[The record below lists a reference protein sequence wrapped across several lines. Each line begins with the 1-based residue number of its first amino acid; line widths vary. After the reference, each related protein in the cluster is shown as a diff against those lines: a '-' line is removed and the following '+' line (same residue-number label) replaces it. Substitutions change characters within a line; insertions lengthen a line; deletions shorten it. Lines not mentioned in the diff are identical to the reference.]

1 MMSPS
6 IQRSSVANNPKT
18 KFFMPISHIYDPI
31 QTSNGSAF
39 DSGSF
44 DFVEATNGD
53 DYSNSIPLFPSVMG
67 IPWPS
72 KFPGCRQ
79 CKHWETAER
88 MTKELLYAIYKKA
101 PRDDGKLPVDL
112 QETSTDKRSRKEK
125 ELIATAVKS
134 TVYMFPDASPVRAGM
149 IAQSMLLIFLHD
161 DVVEESPVDAG
172 STITDAIMA
181 PWIGPKDNSV
191 QHPLHGFLKAIIDE
205 EPILGKGLLTGAFAW
220 IKHTKGYQSIPPT
233 VFDSLRNY
241 LDYRSLDI
249 GRELLLSQAAFA
261 SNAHLSQP
269 EIKVFD
275 RLIGLYSD
283 HISLTN
289 DLYSFDKEYG
299 DHCRTGAVLIN
310 AVDVVRKVHRVSRP
324 IAKQLVRESILDME
338 TDFSKEFKRL
348 KVSGELSDRQQR
360 FLEALVLC
368 LVGHIFYSATSGR
381 YGGANAALE
390 SLSDTV

>member
-1 MMSPS
+1 MSS
-6 IQRSSVANNPKT
+6 
-18 KFFMPISHIYDPI
+18 
-31 QTSNGSAF
+31 SAF
-39 DSGSF
+39 DSGPF

-53 DYSNSIPLFPSVMG
+53 DYSNSIPLCPSVMG

-72 KFPGCRQ
+72 KLPGCRQ

-101 PRDDGKLPVDL
+101 PQDDGKLPVDL
-112 QETSTDKRSRKEK
+112 QETSTDKRSQKEK

-134 TVYMFPDASPVRAGM
+134 TVYMFPDASP
-149 IAQSMLLIFLHD
+149 
-161 DVVEESPVDAG
+161 G

-181 PWIGPKDNSV
+181 PWIGPKDNRV

-261 SNAHLSQP
+261 SNAHLSEP
-269 EIKVFD
+269 EMKVFD

-310 AVDVVRKVHRVSRP
+310 AVDVVRNVHRVSRP

-360 FLEALVLC
+360 FVEALALC